1 MSDAGPELHGS
12 EWGGTQRLGVVI
24 RLADGTEV
32 GGELF
37 LQQRVPHHSG
47 PETPL
52 DLLER
57 DERFFVLAL
66 PDGGVRFVG
75 KVHVAFVRCD
85 PAPPESELDRLG
97 ITRFA
102 ELELVLADG
111 FVLRGR
117 AGVTQ
122 PPTRLRALDC
132 LNAGGTFLAFWV
144 GEAAYYVNRAHVGLA
159 RPIE

>member
-1 MSDAGPELHGS
+1 MS
-12 EWGGTQRLGVVI
+12 EWGGTIRLAVVV
-24 RLADGTEV
+24 RLADGEEV
-32 GGELF
+32 AGELF
-37 LQQRVPHHSG
+37 LQERVPHHSG
-47 PETPL
+47 AETPL

-57 DERFFVLAL
+57 EDRFFPLAL
-66 PDGGVRFVG
+66 ADGTVIFIG
-75 KVHVAFVRCD
+75 KSHIGLVRCD

-102 ELELVLADG
+102 ELELAMADG
-111 FVLRGR
+111 LVVRGR

-132 LNAGGTFLAFWV
+132 LNSGGGFLAFWV
-144 GEAAYYVNRAHVGLA
+144 EEAAIYINRAHVRVA

>member
-1 MSDAGPELHGS
+1 MTATDGELHAS
-12 EWGGTQRLGVVI
+12 EWGGTQRLAVVV
-24 RLADGTEV
+24 RLADGEEMAGEV
-32 GGELF
+32 F

-47 PETPL
+47 AETPL

-66 PDGGVRFVG
+66 PDGSVRFVG
-75 KVHVAFVRCD
+75 KAQVALLRCD

-97 ITRFA
+97 ISRFA

-111 FVLRGR
+111 HAVRGR
-117 AGVTQ
+117 AGVTL

-132 LNAGGTFLAFWV
+132 LNAGGGFLAFWV
-144 GEAAYYVNRAHVGLA
+144 GEAACYVNRAHVRMA

>member
-1 MSDAGPELHGS
+1 MS
-12 EWGGTQRLGVVI
+12 EWGGTL
-24 RLADGTEV
+24 RLAVVVRLDDGEEV
-32 GGELF
+32 TGELF
-37 LQQRVPHHSG
+37 LQERVPHHSG
-47 PETPL
+47 TETPL

-57 DERFFVLAL
+57 SDRFFPLAL
-66 PDGGVRFVG
+66 PDGTVIFIGKAHVG
-75 KVHVAFVRCD
+75 LLRCD

-102 ELELVLADG
+102 ELELAMADG
-111 FVLRGR
+111 LVVRGR

-132 LNAGGTFLAFWV
+132 LNGSGGFLAFWV
-144 GEAAYYVNRAHVGLA
+144 DEAAYYINRALIRVA

>member
-1 MSDAGPELHGS
+1 MSEAASEALVG
-12 EWGGTQRLGVVI
+12 EWGGTQRLEVVV
-24 RLADGTEV
+24 RLLDGTEFE
-32 GGELF
+32 GELF

-57 DERFFVLAL
+57 DERFFAMAL
-66 PDGGVRFVG
+66 RDGGIRFVG
-75 KVHVAFVRCD
+75 KAQVALVRCD

-97 ITRFA
+97 ISRFV
-102 ELELVLADG
+102 ELELVMADG
-111 FVLRGR
+111 YVVRGR
-117 AGVTQ
+117 AGVTL

-132 LNAGGTFLAFWV
+132 LNGDGEFMAFWV
-144 GEAAYYVNRAHVGLA
+144 GEAAYYLNRAHIGLA

>member
-1 MSDAGPELHGS
+1 MS
-12 EWGGTQRLGVVI
+12 EWGGTI
-24 RLADGTEV
+24 RLAVVVRLGDGEEV
-32 GGELF
+32 AGELF
-37 LQQRVPHHSG
+37 LQERVPHHSG
-47 PETPL
+47 AETPL

-57 DERFFVLAL
+57 SDRFFPLAL
-66 PDGGVRFVG
+66 PDGTVIFIGKSHVG
-75 KVHVAFVRCD
+75 LLRCD

-102 ELELVLADG
+102 ELEVALADG
-111 FVLRGR
+111 LVVRGR

-132 LNAGGTFLAFWV
+132 LNGSGGFLAFWV
-144 GEAAYYVNRAHVGLA
+144 EDAAYYINRALIRVA

>member
-1 MSDAGPELHGS
+1 MS
-12 EWGGTQRLGVVI
+12 EWGGTL
-24 RLADGTEV
+24 RLAVAVRLDDGEEMA
-32 GGELF
+32 GELF
-37 LQQRVPHHSG
+37 LQERVPHHSG
-47 PETPL
+47 AETPL

-57 DERFFVLAL
+57 DDQFFPLAL
-66 PDGGVRFVG
+66 PDGTVVFIGKAQVG
-75 KVHVAFVRCD
+75 LVRCD

-102 ELELVLADG
+102 ELELAMADG
-111 FVLRGR
+111 LVIRGR

-132 LNAGGTFLAFWV
+132 LNGGRGFLAFWV
-144 GEAAYYVNRAHVGLA
+144 EDAAYYINRALVRVA